1 MTTFGRKPKPTAFR
15 RLAGNPGK
23 RAWNHAEPKPPN
35 EMPECPAHLTDAARA
50 EWHRLAETLNAI
62 GVLTM
67 VDRAALAAYCQAWG
81 RWVEAEEKMQEL
93 PTMLKTPSGYVQQN
107 PWLSVAN
114 KQLELMHRFM
124 TEIGLTPASR
134 SRIVA
139 WAEAEEEREKGSI
152 LFQVVYEQRD
162 GSLRDATWSR
172 TMAAGRLRKST
183 PASCDLRSDNRNT
196 RSKIVHQRGR

>member
-162 GSLRDATWSR
+162 GSLRDGAGNLVEDDGSR
-172 TMAAGRLRKST
+172 QVAKINAGIL
-183 PASCDLRSDNRNT
+183 
-196 RSKIVHQRGR
+196 